1 MSDAKFMTSQYNIA
15 GASYNIT
22 DKHQEAQDD
31 YDKYLE
37 EQERIAEQERRL
49 HLEKTKKSLPK
60 LYKHLVE
67 NGIYTKPFDK
77 FTEQFHDEGSR
88 QKLHNYLEEQRI
100 YTKGYDA
107 FNEQF
112 FTEAPEYYGD
122 YAADGSYTNNTI
134 ESDYASSWDGFVDA
148 VVGGYYQGKYRAFS
162 ADDIANVMKF
172 NPEGVTDEDIAKFI
186 AAAEELEEN
195 GGPSRATKLWQKVY
209 EEEKQ
214 KGTNGVVAWMR
225 ATSATGGASFMTE
238 QFLASMGGMIN
249 LESVKA
255 GLGAG
260 AGGAAGGFL
269 VGGPKGATVGG
280 VAGIW
285 GGINAYNDAL
295 MSFKQSLDE
304 ELAER
309 GLARNVQNLRVLFQD
324 EDFYDKARNQAAAR
338 GIGIGVI
345 ESVFTLAGGAGAS
358 KIISSSAKTAVVR
371 SSRFIPKA
379 STIKASGVVGASE
392 VVGGMTGEA
401 VGLTI
406 QGKELDAGEIINEG
420 VIGLGGAPVTGAVS
434 LLSNVR
440 KGTKYSIDGKDVTPQ
455 QMQDIIDT
463 ATNEEITAMD
473 IVIKNDNELAQYVSK
488 IQQETQLKS
497 NIDPRITNKTDRDAL
512 FELERRAL
520 KFIGKDSSFAKAQL
534 ADIQSQI
541 KDINSK
547 YSRKGRKSKATLQNE
562 ADRSRVADAIA
573 KRKTEETARFA
584 ETGAKKLG
592 LKTVIENT
600 TKGFNKAIKD
610 NKIKLTNKQK
620 SQLNRVGGFIQD
632 GVIYINKEAAANTLQ
647 LNVGA
652 HELLHGILNSKV
664 KNQKA
669 LMNDMQRIL
678 PDNINAAIIKRMQDR
693 GYKRGKQHQEY
704 LTVMSDMLNPSDTS
718 AAAMQVKSLFKD
730 KGFVGNVKQFIINIL
745 RKFGYKNIDFNKA
758 EDVLKFMQE
767 YTDSVKEGQIS
778 QALLDEIGPITAEQ
792 ATLSEAQFSLNAV
805 DSQLVND
812 IYREQG
818 ITDLSAFEM
827 LNVLRPTAQ
836 GIARRYEQ
844 RPNYSEFADILVDEI
859 QTGERGMLDV
869 IRSYPEYV
877 KKQQLQGKEPAPL
890 SGYLNNAFSTKTGFK
905 RYVEIADRIL
915 GKDEGSQFTTS
926 IDDTTQ
932 QIADQPVETKKTKP
946 VTKIDPRDIVKPK
959 FKKAYN
965 ETVALDNIDTDNV
978 SFKNV
983 KGQGEAII
991 AEAVGIPVSKLKPA
1005 NNFSKADL
1013 IKASKFIFESKTLF
1027 RKLMPKGAVL
1037 EAASDKLIG
1046 TSTGVQK
1053 SLLNAD
1059 YTKQDRADNL
1069 YPHALDK
1076 LNDTQFLEKA
1086 GIDKNGNPVEGL
1098 SPRSAEAQVQKALLN
1113 LGDKLITNTI
1123 VRQKLKEQGASANI
1137 IQDVAAGTQEIQFSK
1152 TSIDL
1157 ASKYDLLNTYPD
1169 VTGNSRKS
1177 IDDGFMAVDAYVS
1190 GVLNYI
1196 YPVFAKNHPGL
1207 LTAGEFVNGLNLR
1220 NYKPVKIYLREKLNN
1235 IKFVRGNYPKRD
1247 FATYVG
1253 KTVKDIQKNK
1263 SKIPEYNKQ
1272 AGINFDAFWNNINEI
1287 LTKNPEAL
1295 GVVLQF
1301 LENAVNSKTHMH
1313 RGGAEFTYYDQTN
1326 TGKVYLEHALQNVN
1340 AYVTL
1345 IDSIMDSNQNFQST
1359 LAALKN
1365 NYKLI
1370 GISYADNK
1378 KLDQSDLK
1386 NNMDLTGEWN
1396 VFDNNWFERY
1406 FNETM
1411 AALGFVGTENL
1422 INAETGKS
1430 FLEDFNI
1437 NNQGL
1442 KISSQLQLSINEV
1455 NKNSKI
1461 LEAKQQGRLKNKP
1474 EKGISVFDFDDTLA
1488 QTNSQVIVNNPPYI
1502 VAGKQYGY
1510 ETWADGKVK
1519 LTSEATTKINAT
1531 EFAKDAE
1538 GFESIGATFDFSEFN
1553 KVIDGKKGPLFEL
1566 ALRRQDKFT
1575 SKDIFVLTA
1584 RPQEAAYAIHAFL
1597 KGIGLEIPIENIT
1610 GLENGTPQ
1618 AKADWIID
1626 KAAEGY
1632 NNFYFAD
1639 DAYKNVKAVQD
1650 VLNQIDVKSD
1660 VQQAKIQFSLSEGF
1674 NNILE
1679 QTKGIEAQKVF
1690 SDAAA
1695 KSRGRGAD
1703 KFTFFLPP
1711 SAEDF
1716 VGLIYSFLGKGKQG
1730 ETQLKFFEDNLIKPF
1745 TRGIQEINS
1754 AKEAYAKNY
1763 RELGKFY
1770 PQVKKLLSRKTA
1782 YNDFTYD
1789 AAIRVYLWDKLNYKI
1804 PGISKT
1810 DQKRLSEI
1818 VAADADLK
1826 SYAEVLNNITG
1837 KKNFPE
1843 PSENWVIGTIVSD
1856 INDITQRVG
1865 RKKYLGDFIENKNEI
1880 FSKDN
1885 LNKIQATYG
1894 DDFRSALEDILYRME
1909 NGTNRQSGNNKLT
1922 NSFLNWVNNSVGAIM
1937 FFNFRSATLQTISL
1951 FNFINWSDNNP
1962 VKFGKAIL
1970 NTKQYAK
1977 DFATIFNSDM
1987 LKQRRRGLQTDVNE
2001 AEIAQAMNTSNNK
2014 PAAILRYLLQKGFI
2028 PTQMAD
2034 SFAIASGGAT
2044 FYRNRLNTYLK
2055 QGLTQEQAETKAF
2068 EDFAEASEKAQQ
2080 SARPDMISQQQAS
2093 PLGRLILA
2101 FQNTPMQ
2108 YMRLTKKAFLD
2119 LKNKRGDWKTNVSK
2133 IAYYAAIQ
2141 NLIFATLS
2149 NAMFGILFDDEEEV
2163 NWDNKKTRVVNNMT
2177 DTVLRGSGVYGAIVS
2192 TIKNMIMR
2200 FSYEAN
2206 KGRNPD
2212 YTYVMIEGLNLSPPV
2227 GSKARKLYNALQSY
2241 KFDADEMKD
2250 AGFSLDNPG
2259 LLAIGNVL
2267 SATANIPLDRAV
2279 MILNNIKEASDSEN
2293 EAWQRIAMT
2302 LGWNTWDVGI
2312 DPYESKT
2319 TQQKKSR
2326 KRVQRVKKN

>member
-1 MSDAKFMTSQYNIA
+1 MSDAKFMTRQYNVA

-22 DKHQEAQDD
+22 DKHQEMQDD
-31 YDKYLE
+31 YDEYLV
-37 EQERIAEQERRL
+37 EQERLEEEERRL
-49 HLEKTKKSLPK
+49 HLEKTQKSLPK
-60 LYKHLVE
+60 LYKYLVE
-67 NGIYTKPFDK
+67 NGIYTKPFNN
-77 FTEQFHDEGSR
+77 FTEQFYNEQSR
-88 QKLHNYLEEQRI
+88 EKLHSYLQEQKA
-100 YTKGYDA
+100 YTKGYEA

-112 FTEAPEYYGD
+112 FSDDVEYYGD
-122 YAADGSYTNNTI
+122 YSIDGSYTNNTI
-134 ESDYASSWDGFVDA
+134 ESDYSKSLAGIGHAIWGGAKQGYWRASSM
-148 VVGGYYQGKYRAFS
+148 
-162 ADDIANVMKF
+162 DDIANVMEF
-172 NPEGVTDEDIAKFI
+172 NPEGITDEDISKFI
-186 AAAEELEEN
+186 TAAEELEEM
-195 GGPSRATKLWQKVY
+195 GGPSRVTKLWQKVY
-209 EEEKQ
+209 DEEMD
-214 KGTNGVVAWMR
+214 KGTNGVVAWLR
-225 ATSATGGASFMTE
+225 ATEATGGVSYIAE
-238 QFLASMGGMIN
+238 NFLASMGGMIN
-249 LESVKA
+249 FESAKA
-255 GLGAG
+255 AVAGGATG
-260 AGGAAGGFL
+260 AGGGFM
-269 VGGPKGATVGG
+269 VGGPKGAAVGG
-280 VAGIW
+280 VAGAW
-285 GGINAYNDAL
+285 GGVNAYNDAL
-295 MSFKQSLDE
+295 MSFKASLDE
-304 ELAER
+304 ELQER
-309 GLARNVQNLRVLFQD
+309 GLPRNIENLRVLFRD
-324 EDFYDKARNQAAAR
+324 EEFYDKARNQAVAR
-338 GIGIGVI
+338 GVAIGVI
-345 ESVFTLAGGAGAS
+345 ESVFTVAGGKGATA
-358 KIISSSAKTAVVR
+358 IIRSAPKTTVVR
-371 SSRFIPKA
+371 GSRIIPKA
-379 STIKASGVVGASE
+379 STIKASGVVGVSE
-392 VVGGMTGEA
+392 VAGGMTGEA
-401 VGLTI
+401 VGLKI

-440 KGTKYSIDGKDVTPQ
+440 KGEYSIDGKNVTPQ

-463 ATNEEITAMD
+463 ATNEEVTAMD
-473 IVIKNDNELAQYVSK
+473 IVIKNDNELSQYVNK
-488 IQQETQLKS
+488 IQQETQLKAS
-497 NIDPRITNKTDRDAL
+497 IDPRVTNKTDRDAL

-520 KFIGKDSSFAKAQL
+520 KFIGNDSSFAKSQL

-562 ADRSRVADAIA
+562 ADRSRVANAIK
-573 KRKTEETARFA
+573 KRKAEEQARFA

-592 LKTVIENT
+592 LKTVAANT
-600 TKGFNKAIKD
+600 TKGLNKIIKD
-610 NKIKLTNKQK
+610 NKINLTKKQK
-620 SQLNRVGGFIQD
+620 SQLNLIGGFID
-632 GVIYINKEAAANTLQ
+632 KGVIYINKEAAANTLQ
-647 LNVGA
+647 FNVGA
-652 HELLHGILNSKV
+652 HELLHGILNAKV

-669 LMNDMQRIL
+669 LMNDIQRIL

-693 GYKRGKQHQEY
+693 GYERGKQHQEY
-704 LTVMSDMLNPSDTS
+704 LTVMSDMLNPNDKS
-718 AAAMQVKSLFKD
+718 AAAMEVKSLFKD
-730 KGFVGNVKQFIINIL
+730 KGIVDNIKQFIINIL
-745 RKFGYKNIDFNKA
+745 RRFGYKNIDFNKA

-778 QALLDEIGPITAEQ
+778 QALVDEIGPITAEQ
-792 ATLSEAQFSLNAV
+792 ATLSEAQLSLNAV
-805 DSQLVND
+805 DSQLVNE

-877 KKQQLQGKEPAPL
+877 KKQQLKGKEPAPL

-965 ETVALDNIDTDNV
+965 ETVTLDNVDLENP
-978 SFKNV
+978 SFKKI
-983 KGQGEAII
+983 KGQGEAIM

-1013 IKASKFIFESKTLF
+1013 EKSSKFIFDSKTLF

-1053 SLLNAD
+1053 SLLNAY

-1086 GIDKNGNPVEGL
+1086 GIDPKTGKPIKGL

-1113 LGDKLITNTI
+1113 MGDKLITNTI
-1123 VRQKLKEQGASANI
+1123 IKEQLKQIDASPNV
-1137 IQDVAAGTQEIQFSK
+1137 IQDVAAGTQEIQLSK

-1157 ASKYDLLNTYPD
+1157 ANEFDLINTYPG
-1169 VTGNSRKS
+1169 VRENAAKS
-1177 IDDGFMAVDAYVS
+1177 IDAGILASDFYFDGFYK
-1190 GVLNYI
+1190 YI
-1196 YPVFAKNHPGL
+1196 YPVFEKNHPGL
-1207 LTAGEFVNGLNLR
+1207 LTAGEAYNGINLR
-1220 NYKPVKIYLREKLNN
+1220 NYKPVLYYLREKFKS
-1235 IKFVRGNYPKRD
+1235 IKYSTGNYPKRD
-1247 FATYVG
+1247 FAEFVG

-1272 AGINFDAFWNNINEI
+1272 ASINFDAFWNNINEI
-1287 LTKNPEAL
+1287 LVKNPEAL

-1301 LENAVNSKTHMH
+1301 LENAISSKTHPH
-1313 RGGAEFTYYDQTN
+1313 RNGAEFMYYDQTN
-1326 TGKVYLEHALQNVN
+1326 TGNVYLEHALQNKN

-1345 IDSIMDSNQNFQST
+1345 IRSIMNPDQNFQST
-1359 LAALKN
+1359 LAAVKK

-1370 GISYADNK
+1370 GITYADNK
-1378 KLDQSDLK
+1378 SLDNSDLK

-1430 FLEDFNI
+1430 FLEEFNI
-1437 NNQGL
+1437 NNEGL
-1442 KISSQLQLSINEV
+1442 KISPQLQLSINEV

-1488 QTNSQVIVNNPPYI
+1488 QTNSQVIVTMP
-1502 VAGKQYGY
+1502 
-1510 ETWADGKVK
+1510 DGS
-1519 LTSEATTKINAT
+1519 TNKINAT
-1531 EFAKDAE
+1531 EFALQSADLEAA
-1538 GFESIGATFDFSEFN
+1538 GAVFDFSEFN
-1553 KVIDGKKGPLFEL
+1553 KIIDGKKGPLFEL

-1610 GLENGTPQ
+1610 GLEDGRPQ

-1660 VQQAKIQFSLSEGF
+1660 VQQAKIQFSLGEGF

-1789 AAIRVYLWDKLNYKI
+1789 AAIRVYLWDKLGYKI

-1818 VAADADLK
+1818 VAADIDLK

-1894 DDFRSALEDILYRME
+1894 DNFRSALEDILYRME

-1977 DFATIFNSDM
+1977 DFAMIFNSDM

-2001 AEIAQAMNTSNNK
+2001 AEIAQAMSTSNNK

-2055 QGLTQEQAETKAF
+2055 QGLNQKQAENKAF
-2068 EDFAEASEKAQQ
+2068 ADFADASEKAQQ

-2119 LKNKRGDWKTNVSK
+2119 LKNGRGDWKTNVSK

-2141 NLIFATLS
+2141 NLIFSTLS
-2149 NAMFGILFDDEEEV
+2149 NAMFGMLFDDTEEDM
-2163 NWDNKKTRVVNNMT
+2163 WDKKKDRVVNNMM

-2200 FSYEAN
+2200 FSYEAG
-2206 KGRNPD
+2206 KDRNPD
-2212 YTYVMIEGLNLSPPV
+2212 YTYVLVEGLNLSPPV

-2241 KFDADEMKD
+2241 KFDADEMKE

-2279 MILNNIKEASDSEN
+2279 MILNNLKEASNSEN
-2293 EAWQRIAMT
+2293 EAWQRIAMV
-2302 LGWNTWDVGI
+2302 LGWNTWDVGV
-2312 DPYESKT
+2312 DPYESKS
-2319 TQQKKSR
+2319 QIRKKNT
-2326 KRVQRVKKN
+2326 KRIQRVKKN

>member
-1 MSDAKFMTSQYNIA
+1 MSDAKFMTRQYNVA

-37 EQERIAEQERRL
+37 EEEIRAEQERRL
-49 HLEKTKKSLPK
+49 NAQKNQKGLPK

-67 NGIYTKPFDK
+67 NDLYTKPFNK
-77 FTEQFHDEGSR
+77 FTEQFYNEESR
-88 QKLHNYLEEQRI
+88 QKLHTFLEDKRI

-112 FTEAPEYYGD
+112 FSDAPEYYND
-122 YAADGSYTNNTI
+122 YSDDGSYTNNTV
-134 ESDYASSWDGFVDA
+134 EGDYSKSFWGWWDSLKSGVK
-148 VVGGYYQGKYRAFS
+148 QGKYRAFS
-162 ADDIANVMKF
+162 MDNIADVMEF
-172 NPEGVTDEDIAKFI
+172 NPDGINDEQIAKFI
-186 AAAEELEEN
+186 SAAEELDEM
-195 GGPSRATKLWQKVY
+195 GGPSRSTQLWQKVY
-209 EEEKQ
+209 EEEKE
-214 KGTNGVVAWMR
+214 KGTNGVVAWLR
-225 ATSATGGASFMTE
+225 ATEATGGVSFMTE
-238 QFLASMGGMIN
+238 QFVASTGGMFN

-255 GLGAG
+255 GV
-260 AGGAAGGFL
+260 GGAIPGGGAGFL
-269 VGGPKGATVGG
+269 VGGPKGATVGAI
-280 VAGIW
+280 AGAW
-285 GGINAYNDAL
+285 GGVNAYNDAL
-295 MSFKQSLDE
+295 MSFKSSLDE

-309 GLARNVQNLRVLFQD
+309 GLARNIQNLRVLFKD
-324 EDFYDKARNQAAAR
+324 EEFYNKAYNQAIAR
-338 GIGIGVI
+338 GIAIGTV
-345 ESVFTLAGGAGAS
+345 ESLFSVVGGYGAS
-358 KIISSSAKTAVVR
+358 KIISSASKTAVVR
-371 SSRFIPKA
+371 GSRLIPKVEN
-379 STIKASGVVGASE
+379 IKAGGVIGASE
-392 VVGGMTGEA
+392 VAGGMTGES
-401 VGLTI
+401 VGLI
-406 QGKELDAGEIINEG
+406 VQGKELDAGEIINEG
-420 VIGLGGAPVTGAVS
+420 VIGLGGAPVTGSIS

-440 KGTKYSIDGKDVTPQ
+440 GGEYSIDGRKITAEA
-455 QMQDIIDT
+455 MQKIIDT
-463 ATNEEITAMD
+463 ASNDEITAMD
-473 IVIKNDNELAQYVSK
+473 IVIKNDNELSQYVNK
-488 IQQETQLKS
+488 IQQETQLKAS
-497 NIDPRITNKTDRDAL
+497 IDPRVTNKKDREAL

-520 KFIGKDSSFAKAQL
+520 KFIGKNSSFAKAQL
-534 ADIQSQI
+534 ADIQNQI

-547 YSRKGRKSKATLQNE
+547 YSTKGRKSKATLQNE
-562 ADRSRVADAIA
+562 ADRSRVEQALA
-573 KRKTEETARFA
+573 KRKVEEQARYA

-592 LKTVIENT
+592 LGTVIENT
-600 TKGFNKAIKD
+600 TKGFNEVIKR
-610 NKIKLTNKQK
+610 NKIKLSKKQK
-620 SQLNRVGGFIQD
+620 SQLNSIGGFID
-632 GVIYINKEAAANTLQ
+632 KGTIYINKEAAANTFQ
-647 LNVGA
+647 INVGA
-652 HELLHGILNSKV
+652 HELLHGIINAKV

-669 LMNDMQRIL
+669 LMNDIQRII
-678 PDNINAAIIKRMQDR
+678 PDNVNAAIIKRMQDR
-693 GYKRGKQHQEY
+693 GYSRGKQHQEY
-704 LTVMSDMLNPSDTS
+704 LTVMSDMLNPTDGSE
-718 AAAMQVKSLFKD
+718 AAMQVKSLFKD
-730 KGFVGNVKQFIINIL
+730 KTTLDSIKQFIVNLL
-745 RKFGYKNIDFNKA
+745 RRFGYKNIDFNKA

-778 QALLDEIGPITAEQ
+778 QALVDEIGPITKDQ
-792 ATLSEAQFSLNAV
+792 ATLSGVQTSLNEV
-805 DSQLVND
+805 NSQLVNN

-827 LNVLRPTAQ
+827 LNVLRPTAE
-836 GIARRYEQ
+836 GISRRYEQ
-844 RPNYSEFADILVDEI
+844 RPNYSEFSDILVDEI

-877 KKQQLQGKEPAPL
+877 KKQQLQGKDPAPL
-890 SGYLNNAFSTKTGFK
+890 SGYLNNSFSTKTGFK
-905 RYVEIADRIL
+905 RYIEIADRIL

-965 ETVALDNIDTDNV
+965 ETVTLDGIDLENP
-978 SFKNV
+978 SFKKI
-983 KGQGEAII
+983 KGQGEAIM

-1013 IKASKFIFESKTLF
+1013 AKASKFIFDSKTLF

-1053 SLLNAD
+1053 SLLNAY

-1086 GIDKNGNPVEGL
+1086 GIDKNGNPIKGL

-1123 VRQKLKEQGASANI
+1123 IKEQLKQLEASPNV
-1137 IQDVAAGTQEIQFSK
+1137 IQDIAAGTQEIQLSQ

-1157 ASKYDLLNTYPD
+1157 ANEFDLLDTYPG
-1169 VTGNSRKS
+1169 VRENAAKS
-1177 IDDGFMAVDAYVS
+1177 IDAGIQASDFYFDGFYK
-1190 GVLNYI
+1190 YI
-1196 YPVFAKNHPGL
+1196 YPVFEKNHPGL
-1207 LTAGEFVNGLNLR
+1207 LTAGETYNGINLR
-1220 NYKPVKIYLREKLNN
+1220 NYKPVLYYLREKFQSL
-1235 IKFVRGNYPKRD
+1235 KFVRGEYPKRD
-1247 FATYVG
+1247 FAKHIG

-1301 LENAVNSKTHMH
+1301 LENAISSKTHPH
-1313 RGGAEFTYYDQTN
+1313 RGGAEFTHYDQTN
-1326 TGKVYLEHALQNVN
+1326 TGKVYLEHALQNKA

-1345 IDSIMDSNQNFQST
+1345 IRSIMDKSKSFQST
-1359 LAALKN
+1359 LAGVKK

-1370 GISYADNK
+1370 GINYADNK
-1378 KLDQSDLK
+1378 KLDQSALK
-1386 NNMDLTGEWN
+1386 NDMDLTGEWN

-1411 AALGFVGTENL
+1411 AALNFVSTQNL
-1422 INAETGKS
+1422 INAQTGQS
-1430 FLEDFNI
+1430 FLEEFNI
-1437 NNQGL
+1437 NNEGM
-1442 KISSQLQLSINEV
+1442 KISPELQMSINEV
-1455 NKNSKI
+1455 DKNSKI
-1461 LEAKQQGRLKNKP
+1461 LEAKQQGRLRNKP

-1488 QTNSQVIVNNPPYI
+1488 QTNSQILVTMPEGN
-1502 VAGKQYGY
+1502 
-1510 ETWADGKVK
+1510 TM
-1519 LTSEATTKINAT
+1519 KINAT
-1531 EFAKDAE
+1531 EFALQSADLEAA
-1538 GFESIGATFDFSEFN
+1538 GATFDFSEFN

-1575 SKDIFVLTA
+1575 SKDIYILTA

-1597 KGIGLEIPIENIT
+1597 KGIGLEIPIDNIT
-1610 GLENGTPQ
+1610 GLENGTPK

-1626 KAAEGY
+1626 KASEGY

-1650 VLNQIDVKSD
+1650 VLNQIDVKGK
-1660 VQQAKIQFSLSEGF
+1660 VQQAKIQLSLNEGF

-1679 QTKGIEAQKVF
+1679 QTKGIESQKVF

-1730 ETQLKFFEDNLIKPF
+1730 EAQLKFFEDNLIKPF

-1789 AAIRVYLWDKLNYKI
+1789 AAIRVYLWDKLGYKI

-1818 VAADADLK
+1818 VAADTDLK
-1826 SYAEVLNNITG
+1826 GYAEVLNNITG

-1951 FNFINWSDNNP
+1951 FNFVNWSDNNP

-1977 DFATIFNSDM
+1977 DFAMIFNSDM
-1987 LKQRRRGLQTDVNE
+1987 LRQRRRGLQTDVNE

-2068 EDFAEASEKAQQ
+2068 GDFAEASEKAQQ

-2108 YMRLTKKAFLD
+2108 YMRLTKKAYLD

-2141 NLIFATLS
+2141 NLIFSTLS

-2163 NWDNKKTRVVNNMT
+2163 NWDNKKSRVVNNMA
-2177 DTVLRGSGVYGAIVS
+2177 DTVLRGSGVYGAVVS

-2206 KGRNPD
+2206 KDRNPD

-2241 KFDADEMKD
+2241 KFDADEMRE

-2259 LLAIGNVL
+2259 LLAVGNVL
-2267 SATANIPLDRAV
+2267 SAAANIPLDRAV
-2279 MILNNIKEASDSEN
+2279 MILNNIKEASNSEN

-2302 LGWNTWDVGI
+2302 LGWNTWDVGV
-2312 DPYESKT
+2312 DPYESENSKN
-2319 TQQKKSR
+2319 KKSR